1 MSLSTSV
8 ATQADRV
15 ARRLGYRVFPDW
27 ALNPAQLNEI
37 DGRIEAHAQAAVPE
51 EAAGYLQRENP
62 RLLEFRQMYAGLDEE
77 LKTPLVWTE
86 KFAAVPDL
94 TSFRGDNMWVH
105 QRGHQHLTER
115 AYLLAVYYILA
126 NDRLGLMEK
135 LTEDGA
141 FGAVTFNMAG
151 HRVSRDMMD
160 SILEINF
167 LDRHLQLASRND
179 LSILDIGAGYGRL
192 AHRMMEAFRS
202 LPTYRCTDA
211 IPESSFVCEYNLKFR
226 GHEGRFQVIPATEID
241 RALPS
246 AKINLAIN
254 IHSFSECTLQAVGWW
269 LDRLA
274 KHGVKHLMIVP
285 NAGNHCGQLLRNN
298 VGQDMMPLVEQRGYR
313 LIGRDSKYLDP
324 EVQKFALNPT
334 CHWLFELGG

>member
-51 EAAGYLQRENP
+51 EAAGYLQRGNP

-86 KFAAVPDL
+86 KFTAVPDL

-141 FGAVTFNMAG
+141 FGAVTFNIAG

-192 AHRMMEAFRS
+192 AHRMMEAFIAA
-202 LPTYRCTDA
+202 PTL
-211 IPESSFVCEYNLKFR
+211 F
-226 GHEGRFQVIPATEID
+226 
-241 RALPS
+241 
-246 AKINLAIN
+246 
-254 IHSFSECTLQAVGWW
+254 
-269 LDRLA
+269 
-274 KHGVKHLMIVP
+274 P
-285 NAGNHCGQLLRNN
+285 NPVLCAN
-298 VGQDMMPLVEQRGYR
+298 
-313 LIGRDSKYLDP
+313 
-324 EVQKFALNPT
+324 T
-334 CHWLFELGG
+334 T